1 MGWVPGASY
10 LVLLATLG
18 LFHQIL
24 PHWVMFMVEPFRS
37 R

>member
-1 MGWVPGASY
+1 MGWVPGAIY

-24 PHWVMFMVEPFRS
+24 PIGS
-37 R
+37 CS